1 MSERASHPVPA
12 GEQPRPED
20 MRRAMAEYVRGVH
33 QAYLST
39 AALQP
44 PAVRGRLPLLEDPF
58 TVVAAGVR
66 NLHVVATRE
75 RLSAP
80 VGPEVELQEELP
92 GMRWTLRFFDPVVLP
107 ALGLIDESSGAAGD
121 RVRRALGLTTYL
133 YHLIVRPG
141 SELTGHHA
149 GHAGAGLANAHAGE
163 ARDFEEIRAHAQG
176 RERLVDEME
185 GASRAGLALAQ
196 ALLAREIAPWDES
209 LRSVEVGRSP
219 AEVRRAVL
227 GALRGRDGGA

>member
-1 MSERASHPVPA
+1 
-12 GEQPRPED
+12 
-20 MRRAMAEYVRGVH
+20 MADYVRGVH

-39 AALQP
+39 AELQP
-44 PAVRGRLPLLEDPF
+44 PAVRGRLPLLGEAF

-75 RLSAP
+75 PLSAP
-80 VGPEVELQEELP
+80 VGPEVELEEELP

-107 ALGLIDESSGAAGD
+107 ALGLIDESAGAAGD

-149 GHAGAGLANAHAGE
+149 GHAGAGLANAHAAE
-163 ARDFEEIRAHAQG
+163 ARDFEEIRAHAPG

-185 GASRAGLALAQ
+185 VASRAGLALAQ

-209 LRSVEVGRSP
+209 LKRVEVERSP